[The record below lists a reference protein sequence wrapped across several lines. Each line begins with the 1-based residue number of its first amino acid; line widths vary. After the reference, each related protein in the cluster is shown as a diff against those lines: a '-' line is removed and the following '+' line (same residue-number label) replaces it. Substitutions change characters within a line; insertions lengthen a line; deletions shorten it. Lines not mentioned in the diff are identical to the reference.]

1 MKLVNSFLILSL
13 VFISSSFANEFPIDP
28 TIKYGKLDNGLTYYI
43 RKNNTPK
50 NKVYL
55 KLVIKAGSLME
66 EDHQQGLAHLLE
78 HMAFN
83 GSKNFPKNEIDNFL
97 SSIGLNLGSHFNA
110 TTGFFLTNYE
120 FEIPLDNEENLEK
133 GIQILSDIAGNLDL
147 KDDQFE
153 KERKIVEEEWRQD
166 LGEDNNYITQLLNYL
181 HKGSLLLYRK
191 PVGKIEIIQKF
202 KYQDVIDYYEKW
214 YQPQVMGI
222 FAVGSVNED
231 KTEQLIRQYFSYLEN
246 KSDLISPDPTVPDF
260 DKNQFFFYQNEKEQD
275 VALTLWEKNKFKSVN
290 NFANYRLT
298 KVKDIVENIF
308 DKRISKLTNEN
319 KVDFK
324 YAYISTYNISN
335 EDEYFIVNADL
346 KSDKI
351 NEGIADF
358 YSIIEQIKKYGFLQ
372 AELDK
377 SKEEIIERLKQFKL
391 AEETRSSYSFVRE
404 YTRHFTEDEMIS
416 GPEKYLEYTKD
427 ILPTI
432 TLEDING
439 YFNNYIKNENQ
450 VLEVRGPEIV
460 GNLPNQEQINEIKYQ
475 VSLKNIEPYEYEI
488 KKVELIKEELKGSK
502 IIKTRFYPNSD
513 IKKITLE
520 NGAKV
525 YLKKTDFKKDQIIFK
540 AFSPGGYSTASMNIL
555 PSAEYA
561 DSILSSAD
569 IGELTVPEKNEL
581 YPTNMLGIYPEIY
594 ELSENISGYTNNAYK
609 EDFFKLM
616 YLNFTDLRVKQHH
629 VDNFKDRNI
638 DELKIEKES
647 PKYEFLVEFYNKFY
661 NNNERTAYPTI
672 RNYEKINLKDVQEFY
687 KDRFQNS
694 GDFIFAIVGDFRF
707 EEIEPLI
714 LKYIGSLKFKNHK
727 DNFKDQNIR
736 INLSRENVKYQEENP
751 VKASVARYYNK
762 EFKYTFSE
770 RLKNRILISI
780 INKLMFNEIREKNKL
795 VYSSYAYEFFSQ
807 KYPRELISIS
817 IGYGSDPIN
826 IDKIDKEIDKIFDN
840 VKNKKF
846 DRQIFVNQKK
856 VLINDLKNQ
865 QNTNKY
871 WMDSIIRAD
880 KYNENFERYAYIE
893 QIINQISL
901 NDISLLAKK
910 YFDENYFNSIQLI
923 KE

>member
-50 NKVYL
+50 DKVYL

-166 LGEDNNYITQLLNYL
+166 LGEDNNYVTQLLNYL

-191 PVGKIEIIQKF
+191 PVGKIEIIQNF

-275 VALTLWEKNKFKSVN
+275 VALTLWEKNKFKPVN

-540 AFSPGGYSTASMNIL
+540 AFSPGGYSTASLHIL

-736 INLSRENVKYQEENP
+736 INLSRENVKYEEENP

>member
-133 GIQILSDIAGNLDL
+133 GIQILSDIAGNLEL
-147 KDDQFE
+147 KDGQFE

-166 LGEDNNYITQLLNYL
+166 LGEDNNYVTQLLNYL

-191 PVGKIEIIQKF
+191 PVGKIEIIQNF

-275 VALTLWEKNKFKSVN
+275 VALTLWEKNKFKPVN

-540 AFSPGGYSTASMNIL
+540 AFSPGGYSTASLHIL

-736 INLSRENVKYQEENP
+736 INLSRENVKYEEENP